1 MKIPTPMIIITGPT
15 AVGKSALALDLFQ
28 YLEGE
33 FISADS
39 QQVYRGCDIG
49 TGKVPLVERRSV
61 PHHLIDIVEPDDR
74 FNVARFVATAD
85 AAIMDISS
93 RGKRVIIGGGSVLY
107 LQRLIFGIDKM
118 PASIPELRD
127 VYSNI
132 IDQEGAAALHKR
144 LAQIDPEAAAIV
156 HPNHTSR
163 VIRAL
168 EVVESSGKS
177 ILWWQRSS
185 AAPIKRYNYKLFALS
200 LPRASLRGRISRRI
214 DAQMQAGWLH
224 EVEFLRRRYGVG
236 IPILHSLGYRDLL
249 NYLERG
255 GDLMNV
261 VERIKLTTG
270 QYAKRQET
278 FIRSLPGVQTVDME
292 AGSTAARDF
301 ILQNICE

>member
-168 EVVESSGKS
+168 EVV
-177 ILWWQRSS
+177 
-185 AAPIKRYNYKLFALS
+185 
-200 LPRASLRGRISRRI
+200 ASLFYGGNGAQPHQSSVTITNYSLFHFRGQVYEG
-214 DAQMQAGWLH
+214 AFP
-224 EVEFLRRRYGVG
+224 VE
-236 IPILHSLGYRDLL
+236 
-249 NYLERG
+249 
-255 GDLMNV
+255 
-261 VERIKLTTG
+261 
-270 QYAKRQET
+270 
-278 FIRSLPGVQTVDME
+278 
-292 AGSTAARDF
+292 
-301 ILQNICE
+301 